1 LDVVWAL
8 GLGLGELYRDHW
20 RCYTKHMRT
29 TEESSENHLKK
40 PKLSTSRR
48 LLFIF
53 STPLLSS
60 HVPGSSSF

>member
-1 LDVVWAL
+1 
-8 GLGLGELYRDHW
+8 
-20 RCYTKHMRT
+20 
-29 TEESSENHLKK
+29 LKK